1 MPAGPQ
7 LIEAVAQC
15 LAANAGEAKM
25 ALHPS
30 EIQVL
35 LETNQSKRAIRS
47 ALIREQKALKANLPV
62 MEVGVQLDF
71 LKNIQL
77 QQALL

>member
-15 LAANAGEAKM
+15 LAVNAGEAKM

-35 LETNQSKRAIRS
+35 LDSSPTKRAIRY
-47 ALIREQKALKANLPV
+47 ALTALVKDGRAKRRGPAGPAYAV
-62 MEVGVQLDF
+62 EGVT
-71 LKNIQL
+71 NG
-77 QQALL
+77 